1 MSVVVAIKKDGVVYI
16 GADTQTTTGSA
27 KANYTKESNLKIIT
41 LENGIV
47 LGHVGA
53 VARKNIFFHSKNV
66 FPKLKLKNG
75 LTKEVI
81 VEQLLPLL
89 KKDKVF
95 CNDDGHV
102 EISAVLAYK
111 DRLFK
116 IKNEVVTEIGRY
128 CAIGAGYDF
137 AWAHLEDG
145 WKKHDPVSL
154 LHKALDASARNIPS
168 VSAPF
173 VVVNTKDLSI
183 EVIK

>member
-16 GADTQTTTGSA
+16 GADTQTTTGVS
-27 KANYTKESNLKIIT
+27 KQNYLKESNLKIMA

-47 LGHVGA
+47 LGHVGS
-53 VARKNIFFHSKNV
+53 VARKNIFFHSKSII
-66 FPKLKLKNG
+66 PKLKLKNG

-89 KKDKVF
+89 KKDKIF
-95 CNDDGHV
+95 CDENGNVD
-102 EISAVLAYK
+102 ISAILAYK

-116 IKNEVVTEIGRY
+116 IKNDVVTEIGRY
-128 CAIGAGYDF
+128 CAIGAGLDF

-145 WKKHDPVSL
+145 WEKYDPVSL
-154 LHKALDASARNIPS
+154 LHKALDASARYIPS